1 MQKDLNFPRNHK
13 SLRSS
18 AKSQKNMNE
27 KKWRCNRGRDGFR
40 PSYYYLWICF
50 KNSTLYIH
58 PDSAYTPHTH
68 THTNSRGQVAAQ
80 QSWSIWK
87 ALSTD
92 TTPASEGCLHS
103 SYLGEQQ
110 QKKAFHLH
118 PFLRN
123 KELESVCHET
133 DIPFV
138 LLRAMQRMLI

>member
-1 MQKDLNFPRNHK
+1 MGLAIEAGTDLG
-13 SLRSS
+13 LVTTI
-18 AKSQKNMNE
+18 
-27 KKWRCNRGRDGFR
+27 CGFA
-40 PSYYYLWICF
+40 LKIV
-50 KNSTLYIH
+50 LYIYIQTVLTH
-58 PDSAYTPHTH
+58 HTH

-80 QSWSIWK
+80 QSRSIWK

-103 SYLGEQQ
+103 FYLGEQRH
-110 QKKAFHLH
+110 KKAFHLH